1 MKGRRL
7 EKLTEHFMSPY
18 KIKNIISTN
27 VVELVLPSTVQIH
40 LVIDISKIQ
49 LYNKQ
54 VEEQKKVSPPLV
66 IIEGEEEFE
75 VEKILNKIKV
85 QRKERYLVW
94 WKEYTVEADIYEGEE
109 NLENAKEV
117 IKEFRREYWQNKE
130 VIRYQEREEDKE
142 EGVWSRDL
150 LGEYMVKMLFGW
162 EDKEYKRKKWRG
174 IEKIEKGWQ
183 FHNEEPWR
191 GGHVMSCPSYL
202 KGKISPMLSIN

>member
-1 MKGRRL
+1 M
-7 EKLTEHFMSPY
+7 
-18 KIKNIISTN
+18 
-27 VVELVLPSTVQIH
+27 
-40 LVIDISKIQ
+40 
-49 LYNKQ
+49 
-54 VEEQKKVSPPLV
+54 
-66 IIEGEEEFE
+66 
-75 VEKILNKIKV
+75 EKILNKIKV

-174 IEKIEKGWQ
+174 IEKIE
-183 FHNEEPWR
+183 
-191 GGHVMSCPSYL
+191 GHVMSCPSYL